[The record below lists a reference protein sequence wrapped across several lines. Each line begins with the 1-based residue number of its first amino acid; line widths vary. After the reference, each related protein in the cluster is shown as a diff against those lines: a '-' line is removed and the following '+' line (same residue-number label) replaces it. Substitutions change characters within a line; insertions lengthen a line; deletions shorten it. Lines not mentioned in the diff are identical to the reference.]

1 MATGIGAQ
9 QLVRTKLYWPCSTGS
24 LAPRTSRRVRP
35 EELRERPLT
44 FVSAPAGYGKTT
56 LVSSWLKTCDRT
68 RPCLSL
74 EEVEVEPVE
83 GQQRGW
89 IVAVAII
96 AAILALCTLQQ
107 ARDTQIRLAL
117 TNLSL
122 CAPSEGV
129 IDAITD
135 SGMDGR
141 SVSEIARSKGALRHG

>member
-1 MATGIGAQ
+1 MATGTGAQ
-9 QLVRTKLYWPCSTGS
+9 QLARTKLYCPCSTGS
-24 LAPRTSRRVRP
+24 LAPRTSRRVRL

-44 FVSAPAGYGKTT
+44 FVSAPAGYGNTT
-56 LVSSWLKTCDRT
+56 LVSSWLDTCDCT
-68 RPCLSL
+68 RPSLSL

-89 IVAVAII
+89 VVAFAVI

-107 ARDTQIRLAL
+107 DRATQIRLAL
-117 TNLSL
+117 ANLIL

-141 SVSEIARSKGALRHG
+141 SASEIARSKGALRYG